1 MSDNFS
7 SKAILYAFWCHVGE
21 PKDVVD
27 ILRLLTRSPID
38 NFSTDMSI
46 FWRHY
51 TGPVEGAEFMF
62 SQGLIPSEFDVSNDD
77 NDFPPL
83 ATALRE
89 HSTEPSRWDSFIR
102 LLLRKRADLHMPVP
116 RNSGLEM
123 DQIYRDL
130 GYPCKIL
137 KYGTPLDELF
147 AKTRTPFEGEAAAK
161 GWLQILSSEGYDVG
175 SYLEGEQAL
184 HAAQMQ
190 LTFCSW
196 CKCSSP
202 TPSFAPGPRSSV
214 ISRR

>member
-7 SKAILYAFWCHVGE
+7 SKAILYAVLYPVRE

-27 ILRLLTRSPID
+27 VLRLLTRSQID
-38 NFSTDMSI
+38 ISSTDMSN
-46 FWRHY
+46 FWEHY

-62 SQGLIPSEFDVSNDD
+62 SQGLIPSEFDVSDDD

-89 HSTEPSRWDSFIR
+89 YSTEPSRWDSFIR
-102 LLLRKRADLHMPVP
+102 LLLRKRADLHTPVP
-116 RNSGLEM
+116 RNSGLEIN
-123 DQIYRDL
+123 QIDRDL

-147 AKTRTPFEGEAAAK
+147 AKTQTPFGGEAAAN

-190 LTFCSW
+190 LTGPSW